1 MASLARLELVTKFR
15 KELDDYNAFSDYRAE
30 KNKDTTHIQ
39 MASVDEMMSAYGY
52 VPRRLPNY
60 PAITDGRFGYV
71 LAHKLPAG
79 DRRSKFM
86 SFEAAVRMHNGEM
99 GFYTTTRA
107 RYLSSPIAFA
117 RRNRIVETVGLQ
129 RNKRIGNDASG
140 LTSQIR
146 WVKFLEENNG

>member
-1 MASLARLELVTKFR
+1 MASLARLELVTKYR
-15 KELDDYNAFSDYRAE
+15 KELDDYNAFSEYRAE

-52 VPRRLPNY
+52 VPRRVSNY
-60 PAITDGRFGYV
+60 PKITDGRFGYV
-71 LAHKLPAG
+71 LAFKLPKG

-86 SFEAAVRMHNGEM
+86 SFEAAIRMHNGEL

-107 RYLSSPIAFA
+107 RYLASPVVFA
-117 RRNRIVETVGLQ
+117 RQNRIVETVALQ
-129 RNKRIGNDASG
+129 RNKRIGNDRSG